1 MRKKRNANKIAVKV
15 ILSKQES
22 AFMAMAAVLQ
32 QLSKSNY
39 VRKVV
44 IENALQTIE
53 ENKSV

>member
-1 MRKKRNANKIAVKV
+1 MRKKRNPDKIAVKV
-15 ILSKQES
+15 ILSKSE
-22 AFMAMAAVLQ
+22 AVVMATAACLR
-32 QLSKSNY
+32 QLSKRNY

>member
-1 MRKKRNANKIAVKV
+1 MRKKRNPDKIAVKV
-15 ILSKQES
+15 ILSKSE
-22 AFMAMAAVLQ
+22 AVVMATAACLQ

>member
-1 MRKKRNANKIAVKV
+1 MRKKCNANKIAVKV

>member
-1 MRKKRNANKIAVKV
+1 MKNKRKVNKIAVKV
-15 ILSKQES
+15 ILSKQEA
-22 AFMAMAAVLQ
+22 AFMSMAAVLQ

-44 IENALQTIE
+44 IENAAQTIE

>member
-1 MRKKRNANKIAVKV
+1 MRKKRNPDKIAVKV
-15 ILSKQES
+15 ILSKSE
-22 AFMAMAAVLQ
+22 AVVMATAACLR